1 MMIKENKQQNNMFQL
16 QGLLIVEELWRQVT
30 LPKGETVFCFY
41 WFLFVYLQAL
51 WQGTEKYSM
60 ELKPQGE
67 NNNYLQSFFL
77 VRTQINALV

>member
-41 WFLFVYLQAL
+41 WFLFIYKHS
-51 WQGTEKYSM
+51 GK
-60 ELKPQGE
+60 ELKNIQWNWNHRE
-67 NNNYLQSFFL
+67 KIIITCSLFL